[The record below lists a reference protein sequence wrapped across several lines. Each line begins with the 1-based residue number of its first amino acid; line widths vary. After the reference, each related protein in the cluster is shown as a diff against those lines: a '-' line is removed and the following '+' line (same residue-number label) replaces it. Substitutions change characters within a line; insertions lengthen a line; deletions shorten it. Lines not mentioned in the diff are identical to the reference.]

1 MFLITKNTNK
11 ASTPFAVA
19 NDFSEIEWLCYAL
32 NFEEEIYSA
41 EDEGLVDHP
50 SAFVNSNGNKVL
62 KEYIIESQDGDFIG
76 SWEVSEIQQMAD
88 HGMVWVL

>member
-1 MFLITKNTNK
+1 MFLIAKNTNK

-19 NDFSEIEWLCYAL
+19 NDLNEAEWLCYAL
-32 NFEEEIYSA
+32 NFEEEYTV
-41 EDEGLVDHP
+41 EDEGFEDHP